1 MAIALA
7 LQSAQKTL
15 DEAMVG
21 ITASQEWRQVEEG
34 LLRRPAI
41 VHFLTRRR
49 GDRALSGGQGRRNIR
64 AISRFWHQVEIQRAA
79 MLEII
84 IDLLPAP
91 LPGMMFAHQGRGGVN
106 GALIVRV
113 LSISIETLSQIRT
126 VERHLT
132 QGVGR
137 QKRIVFAALGYG
149 AEDARPSR

>member
-1 MAIALA
+1 
-7 LQSAQKTL
+7 
-15 DEAMVG
+15 
-21 ITASQEWRQVEEG
+21 
-34 LLRRPAI
+34 
-41 VHFLTRRR
+41 
-49 GDRALSGGQGRRNIR
+49 
-64 AISRFWHQVEIQRAA
+64 

-126 VERHLT
+126 VERYLT

-149 AEDARPSR
+149 AEDARSSR